1 MLAGVVRFVCVEVP
15 CWRESYVLFVLRFR
29 VGGSRTFCLC
39 SGSVLAGVVRF
50 VCVQVPCW
58 RVSYVLFVFR
68 FRVGGCRTF
77 CLC

>member
-1 MLAGVVRFVCVEVP
+1 MLAGVVPFVCVEVP
-15 CWRESYVLFVLRFR
+15 CWRESYVLFVLRIR